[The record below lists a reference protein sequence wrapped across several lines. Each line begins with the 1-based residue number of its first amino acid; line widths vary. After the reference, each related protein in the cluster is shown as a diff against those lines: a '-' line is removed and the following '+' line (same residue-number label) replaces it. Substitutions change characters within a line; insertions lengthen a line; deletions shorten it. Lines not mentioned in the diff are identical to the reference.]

1 MIRRFLKTGNRIVL
15 SLPKE
20 ILDDLRMEDGEKVNL
35 ELDRQQRRVIITPVE
50 KPIITARR
58 EKHGT
63 IIVQEE

>member
-1 MIRRFLKTGNRIVL
+1 ML
-15 SLPKE
+15 E
-20 ILDDLRMEDGEKVNL
+20 DLRMEDGENVNL

-50 KPIITARR
+50 KPIITVRR